1 MACHGCAP
9 AEREWFA
16 ACSTV
21 RDWRRDSRAV
31 VAVDIMAM
39 LPVVSSTSLA
49 SGLGIAV
56 KNASALLEAFV
67 ERGLATEVAHRME
80 AQV

>member
-16 ACSTV
+16 ACSAV
-21 RDWRRDSRAV
+21 RDSRAV

-49 SGLGIAV
+49 SGLGIIAV
-56 KNASALLEAFV
+56 KNASAPA
-67 ERGLATEVAHRME
+67 RGVRRARACYRGGASHGSSG
-80 AQV
+80 